1 MLTSLHQIVKMFQF
15 TATYTDLYQLSMAQV
30 YFNKNQN
37 QQAVFDYFFRKL
49 PFNGGY
55 AIFAGLEELIS
66 IIEDLRFSEKDIEYL
81 KQHDFEPEFLAYLKD
96 FRFRGTINAMPEGEI
111 VFPTAPV
118 LQVEANLIEAQI
130 IETILLNTL
139 NFQTLIAT
147 KASRIRNVA
156 GDKTLLDFG
165 LRRAQGPGGYYASRA
180 AMIGGFDGSSNVITG
195 RDYGFPISGTMAHA
209 FVQSYDDELTAFRD
223 FAEHR
228 PKNCVLLV
236 DTYDTLKSGMPNA
249 ITVAKE
255 MEQRGQKLLA
265 IRLDSGD
272 LAYLAKRCRKM
283 LDDADLAYVKIA
295 ASNQLDEYVI
305 QSLQNQNAPIDVY
318 GVGTN
323 LVIGK
328 PNGALD
334 GVYKLSFANGKPR
347 IKISESISKVTLPHK
362 KQVYRI
368 STEDHTL
375 IGADAIALANENSV
389 SRMYH
394 PVEPFKN
401 LSIVGLTQTPMLQP
415 IMQEGKRL
423 YPEKS
428 VQEVAAFSKKQLAA
442 LPEEFKRFDNPHI
455 YKVGISNQLKEE
467 RDRLIAAHK
476 N

>member
-1 MLTSLHQIVKMFQF
+1 MQ
-15 TATYTDLYQLSMAQV
+15 
-30 YFNKNQN
+30 
-37 QQAVFDYFFRKL
+37 
-49 PFNGGY
+49 
-55 AIFAGLEELIS
+55 
-66 IIEDLRFSEKDIEYL
+66 
-81 KQHDFEPEFLAYLKD
+81 
-96 FRFRGTINAMPEGEI
+96 EGEI

-147 KASRIRNVA
+147 KASRIRTVA

-180 AMIGGFDGSSNVITG
+180 AMVGGFDGSSNVITG

-223 FAEHR
+223 FAENR

-255 MEQRGQKLLA
+255 MEARGQKLLA

-272 LAYLAKRCRKM
+272 LAYLAKRCRTM
-283 LDDADLAYVKIA
+283 LDQAGLDYVKIA

-368 STEDHTL
+368 LTEDNVL
-375 IGADAIALANENSV
+375 IGADAIALSKEAHISV
-389 SRMYH
+389 MHH

-401 LSIVGLTQTPMLQP
+401 LNIDDLKQQAMLQP
-415 IMQEGKRL
+415 VMQQGKRV
-423 YPEKS
+423 YPEKT
-428 VQEVAAFSKKQLAA
+428 VQEIAAFSKKQLAA
-442 LPEEFKRFDNPHI
+442 LPDEFKRFDNPHI
-455 YKVGISNQLKEE
+455 YKVGISDQLKDE
-467 RDRLIAAHK
+467 RDRLIAEHK

>member
-1 MLTSLHQIVKMFQF
+1 MFQF

-49 PFNGGY
+49 PFKGGY
-55 AIFAGLEELIS
+55 AIFAGLEEILS
-66 IIEDLRFSEKDIEYL
+66 IIEDLRFSNEDIEYL
-81 KQHDFEPEFLAYLKD
+81 KQHHFEPEFLNYLRN
-96 FRFRGTINAMPEGEI
+96 FRFRGTINSVAEGEF
-111 VFPTAPV
+111 VFPTAPI

-147 KASRIRNVA
+147 KASRIRNVS
-156 GDKTLLDFG
+156 GNKTLLDFG
-165 LRRAQGPGGYYASRA
+165 LRRAQGPGGYYATRA
-180 AMIGGFDGSSNVITG
+180 AMVGGFNGSSNVITG

-209 FVQSYDDELTAFRD
+209 FVQSYDDELVAFRD
-223 FAEHR
+223 FAENR

-249 ITVAKE
+249 ITIAKE
-255 MEQRGQKLLA
+255 MESRGQKLLA

-272 LAYLAKRCRKM
+272 LAYLSKQCRRM
-283 LDDADLAYVKIA
+283 LDAAGLDYVKIA

-305 QSLQNQNAPIDVY
+305 QSLQNQNAPIDIY

-328 PNGALD
+328 PDGALD

-368 STEDHTL
+368 FNEEGQQ
-375 IGADAIALANENSV
+375 IGADVIGLADESHID
-389 SRMYH
+389 RMHH

-401 LSIVGLTQTPMLQP
+401 LNIATLKQNILLKPV
-415 IMQEGKRL
+415 MQNGKRNH
-423 YPEKS
+423 PKKS
-428 VQEVAAFSKKQLAA
+428 VEEIANFSKQQLDL
-442 LPEEFKRFDNPHI
+442 LPDEYKRFDNPHI
-455 YKVGISNQLKEE
+455 YKVGISDRLKEE
-467 RDRLIAAHK
+467 RDRLIAEHK
-476 N
+476 K

>member
-1 MLTSLHQIVKMFQF
+1 MFQF

-49 PFNGGY
+49 PFKGGY
-55 AIFAGLEELIS
+55 AIFAGLEEILS
-66 IIEDLRFSEKDIEYL
+66 ILEDLRFSEEDIEYL
-81 KQHDFEPEFLAYLKD
+81 KQHDFEPKFLNYLKD
-96 FRFRGTINAMPEGEI
+96 FRFRGTINSVAEGEV
-111 VFPTAPV
+111 VFPTAPI

-165 LRRAQGPGGYYASRA
+165 LRRAQGPGGYYATRA
-180 AMIGGFDGSSNVITG
+180 AMVGGFNGSSNVITG
-195 RDYGFPISGTMAHA
+195 RDYNISISGTMAHA
-209 FVQSYDDELTAFRD
+209 FVQSYDDELVAFRD
-223 FAEHR
+223 FAENR

-236 DTYDTLKSGMPNA
+236 DTYNTLKSGMPNA

-255 MEQRGQKLLA
+255 MESRGQKLLA

-272 LAYLAKRCRKM
+272 LAYLSKQCRKM
-283 LDDADLAYVKIA
+283 LDAAGLDYVKIA

-305 QSLQNQNAPIDVY
+305 QSLQNQNAPIDIY

-328 PNGALD
+328 PDGALD
-334 GVYKLSFANGKPR
+334 GVYKLSFANNKPR

-368 STEDHTL
+368 FNGDGQQ
-375 IGADAIALANENSV
+375 IGADAIGLADEWHLN
-389 SRMYH
+389 RMHH

-401 LSIVGLTQTPMLQP
+401 LVIATLKQEALLKPV
-415 IMQEGKRL
+415 MQNGKRNH
-423 YPEKS
+423 PKKS
-428 VQEVAAFSKKQLAA
+428 IEEIANFSKQQLAL
-442 LPEEFKRFDNPHI
+442 LPDEYKRFDNPHI
-455 YKVGISNQLKEE
+455 YKVGISDRLKEE
-467 RDRLIAAHK
+467 RDRLIAEHK

>member
-1 MLTSLHQIVKMFQF
+1 MFQF

-49 PFNGGY
+49 PVNGGY

-415 IMQEGKRL
+415 VMQEGKRL

>member
-1 MLTSLHQIVKMFQF
+1 MFQF

-96 FRFRGTINAMPEGEI
+96 FRFRGAINAMPEGEI

-180 AMIGGFDGSSNVITG
+180 AMIGGFEGSSNVITG

-272 LAYLAKRCRKM
+272 LAYLAKRCRK
-283 LDDADLAYVKIA
+283 
-295 ASNQLDEYVI
+295 S
-305 QSLQNQNAPIDVY
+305 
-318 GVGTN
+318 
-323 LVIGK
+323 
-328 PNGALD
+328 
-334 GVYKLSFANGKPR
+334 
-347 IKISESISKVTLPHK
+347 TL
-362 KQVYRI
+362 R
-368 STEDHTL
+368 
-375 IGADAIALANENSV
+375 
-389 SRMYH
+389 
-394 PVEPFKN
+394 
-401 LSIVGLTQTPMLQP
+401 
-415 IMQEGKRL
+415 
-423 YPEKS
+423 
-428 VQEVAAFSKKQLAA
+428 
-442 LPEEFKRFDNPHI
+442 
-455 YKVGISNQLKEE
+455 
-467 RDRLIAAHK
+467 
-476 N
+476 

>member
-1 MLTSLHQIVKMFQF
+1 MFQF

-49 PFNGGY
+49 PFKGGY
-55 AIFAGLEELIS
+55 AIFAGLEEILS
-66 IIEDLRFSEKDIEYL
+66 IIEDLRFSEEDIEYL
-81 KQHDFEPEFLAYLKD
+81 KQHDFEPEFLNYLKD
-96 FRFRGTINAMPEGEI
+96 FRFRGTINSVAEGEI
-111 VFPTAPV
+111 VFPTAPI

-165 LRRAQGPGGYYASRA
+165 LRRAQGPGGYYATRA
-180 AMIGGFDGSSNVITG
+180 AMVGGFNGSSNVITG
-195 RDYGFPISGTMAHA
+195 RDYNISISGTMAHA
-209 FVQSYDDELTAFRD
+209 FVQSYDDELVAFRD
-223 FAEHR
+223 FAENR

-236 DTYDTLKSGMPNA
+236 DTYNTLKSGMPNA

-255 MEQRGQKLLA
+255 MESRGQKLLA

-272 LAYLAKRCRKM
+272 LAYLSKQCRKM
-283 LDDADLAYVKIA
+283 LDAAGLDYVKIA

-305 QSLQNQNAPIDVY
+305 QSLQNQNAPIDIY

-328 PNGALD
+328 PDGALD
-334 GVYKLSFANGKPR
+334 GVYKLSFANNKPR

-368 STEDHTL
+368 FNEDGQQ
-375 IGADAIALANENSV
+375 IGADAIGLADEWHLN
-389 SRMYH
+389 RMHH

-401 LSIVGLTQTPMLQP
+401 LVIATLKQEALLKPV
-415 IMQEGKRL
+415 MQNGKRNH
-423 YPEKS
+423 PKKS
-428 VQEVAAFSKKQLAA
+428 IEEIANFSKQQLAL
-442 LPEEFKRFDNPHI
+442 LPDEYKRFDNPHI
-455 YKVGISNQLKEE
+455 YKVGISDRLKEE
-467 RDRLIAAHK
+467 RDRLIAEHK
-476 N
+476 NQIDDY

>member
-1 MLTSLHQIVKMFQF
+1 MFQF

-49 PFNGGY
+49 PFKGGY
-55 AIFAGLEELIS
+55 AIFAGLEEILS
-66 IIEDLRFSEKDIEYL
+66 ILEDLRFSEEDIEYL
-81 KQHDFEPEFLAYLKD
+81 KQHDFEPKFLNYLKD
-96 FRFRGTINAMPEGEI
+96 FRFRGTINSVAEGEV
-111 VFPTAPV
+111 VFPTAPI

-165 LRRAQGPGGYYASRA
+165 LRRAQGPGGYYATRA
-180 AMIGGFDGSSNVITG
+180 AMVGGFNGSSNVITG
-195 RDYGFPISGTMAHA
+195 RDYNISISGTMAHA
-209 FVQSYDDELTAFRD
+209 FVQSYDDELVAFRD
-223 FAEHR
+223 FAENR

-236 DTYDTLKSGMPNA
+236 DTYNTLKSGMPNA

-255 MEQRGQKLLA
+255 MESRGQKLLA

-272 LAYLAKRCRKM
+272 LAYLSKQCRKM
-283 LDDADLAYVKIA
+283 LDAAGLDYVKIA

-305 QSLQNQNAPIDVY
+305 QSLQNQNAPIDIY

-328 PNGALD
+328 PDGALD
-334 GVYKLSFANGKPR
+334 GVYKLSFANNKPR

-368 STEDHTL
+368 FNEDGQQ
-375 IGADAIALANENSV
+375 IGADAIGLADEWHLN
-389 SRMYH
+389 RMHH

-401 LSIVGLTQTPMLQP
+401 LVIATLKQEALLKPV
-415 IMQEGKRL
+415 MQNGKRNH
-423 YPEKS
+423 PKKS
-428 VQEVAAFSKKQLAA
+428 IEEIANFSKQQLAL
-442 LPEEFKRFDNPHI
+442 LPDEYKRFDNPHI
-455 YKVGISNQLKEE
+455 YKVGISDRLKEE
-467 RDRLIAAHK
+467 RDRLIAEHK

>member
-1 MLTSLHQIVKMFQF
+1 MFQF

-49 PFNGGY
+49 PFKGGY
-55 AIFAGLEELIS
+55 AIFAGLEEILS
-66 IIEDLRFSEKDIEYL
+66 IIEDLRFSEEDIEYL
-81 KQHDFEPEFLAYLKD
+81 KQHDFEPEFLNYLKD
-96 FRFRGTINAMPEGEI
+96 FRFRGTINSVAEGEV
-111 VFPTAPV
+111 VFPTAPI

-165 LRRAQGPGGYYASRA
+165 LRRAQGPGGYYATRA
-180 AMIGGFDGSSNVITG
+180 AMVGGFNGSSNVVTG
-195 RDYGFPISGTMAHA
+195 RDYNIPISGTMAHA
-209 FVQSYDDELTAFRD
+209 FVQSYDDELVAFRD
-223 FAEHR
+223 FAENR

-236 DTYDTLKSGMPNA
+236 DTYNTLKSGMPNA

-255 MEQRGQKLLA
+255 MESRGQKLLA

-272 LAYLAKRCRKM
+272 LAYLSKQCRKM
-283 LDDADLAYVKIA
+283 LDAAGLDYVKIA

-305 QSLQNQNAPIDVY
+305 QSLQNQNAPIDIY

-328 PNGALD
+328 PDGALD
-334 GVYKLSFANGKPR
+334 GVYKLSFANNKPR

-368 STEDHTL
+368 FNEDGQQ
-375 IGADAIALANENSV
+375 IGADAIGLADEWHLN
-389 SRMYH
+389 RMHH

-401 LSIVGLTQTPMLQP
+401 LVIATLKQEALLKPV
-415 IMQEGKRL
+415 MQNGKRNH
-423 YPEKS
+423 PKKS
-428 VQEVAAFSKKQLAA
+428 IEEIANFSKQQLAL
-442 LPEEFKRFDNPHI
+442 LPDEYKRFDNPHI
-455 YKVGISNQLKEE
+455 YKVGISDRLKEE
-467 RDRLIAAHK
+467 RDRLIAEHK